1 MCVAVIQPRVGGNH
15 PCPDWVQR
23 ARRGAARGTQAGQ
36 QAGHTAQ
43 VLRILRR
50 LRWPAILQEP

>member
-15 PCPDWVQR
+15 PRPDRVQR
-23 ARRGAARGTQAGQ
+23 ARRGAARSTEARQ

-50 LRWPAILQEP
+50 LRRPAIL